1 MTKNTAITAG
11 LLLLIFTSVFAQQAK
26 EVVDQKAKAIL
37 DEVAAKTK
45 AYTSI
50 KTEFESSAIKK
61 VSNTETKVSDT
72 QTGTLQLKG
81 EKYKLEIKGQVIIC
95 DGKTQWTYIKESNEV
110 QVNNA
115 PDPDATDT
123 PRLHHTQNL
132 SHRKGFHCV
141 GQIPRNPTRLESS
154 LRNLWSR

>member
-123 PRLHHTQNL
+123 PSPINIFTLYE
-132 SHRKGFHCV
+132 KGYKYKFEKEDV
-141 GQIPRNPTRLESS
+141 SNGVKV
-154 LRNLWSR
+154 